1 MYSHLVFTGGGM
13 VGLSYLGVIRYLQE
27 IGIDKEIRE
36 VSGTSIGALFA
47 FLFAMHISEGELEEY
62 FKDFLQKDGNI
73 SYPLQGLLS
82 IMDTYGI
89 DDGERFTKPL
99 RHFAHTKYGWKS
111 ETMTFREF
119 VKKTGI
125 NMIIC
130 ATNLNTQKATYF
142 SVNTTPDICVFEAI
156 KASMCVPLL
165 VKPVLIKDE
174 LYIDGGTCDNI
185 PVVGFENIPSNKILI
200 INAAATP
207 IVKQG
212 TVIDNFFIYL
222 ETILQVILNTANDIV
237 KMKHLM
243 SSYDVLL
250 LDNAPISFL
259 RLQTYDD
266 STIKAVI
273 SEEDLD
279 AVIAY
284 GYCKTYEFIKKKRTE
299 KELIE

>member
-13 VGLSYLGVIRYLQE
+13 VGISYLGVIRYLQE

-36 VSGTSIGALFA
+36 VSGTSMGAFFA
-47 FLFAMHISEGELEEY
+47 FLFAMRISEGELEEY
-62 FKDFLQKDGNI
+62 FKDFFKQDENI
-73 SYPLQGLLS
+73 SYPLQGFLS

-99 RHFAHTKYGWKS
+99 RHFANIKYGWKS
-111 ETMTFREF
+111 KTMTFREF
-119 VKKTGI
+119 VKKIGI
-125 NMIIC
+125 NIIIC

-165 VKPVLIKDE
+165 VKPVLINKE

-185 PVVGFENIPSNKILI
+185 PIIGFENIPSNKILI
-200 INAAATP
+200 INAAATS

-212 TVIDNFFIYL
+212 TKIDNFFIYL
-222 ETILQVILNTANDIV
+222 ETLLQVVLNTANDIV
-237 KMKHLM
+237 KMKNLM

-266 STIKAVI
+266 NTIKAVM

-284 GYCKTYEFIKKKRTE
+284 GYCKTYEFIKNKTAE
-299 KELIE
+299 K